1 MGLRMGGPPSSKYSV
16 LSSHPVE
23 QIVEKSG
30 RDEFK
35 SKINELEVLY
45 GRHAS
50 IRRQMELNILSKAQR
65 LPTLQ
70 SGFLGLD
77 TILGTDENILPR
89 DFMDLPSNKPERQV
103 NLHGAMELQIDGHF

>member
-1 MGLRMGGPPSSKYSV
+1 MYY
-16 LSSHPVE
+16 
-23 QIVEKSG
+23 IVSNSLDCVILLKSG

-50 IRRQMELNILSKAQR
+50 IRRQMELNILSKVQR

-89 DFMDLPSNKPERQV
+89 DFMDRALICLRLFTPN
-103 NLHGAMELQIDGHF
+103 